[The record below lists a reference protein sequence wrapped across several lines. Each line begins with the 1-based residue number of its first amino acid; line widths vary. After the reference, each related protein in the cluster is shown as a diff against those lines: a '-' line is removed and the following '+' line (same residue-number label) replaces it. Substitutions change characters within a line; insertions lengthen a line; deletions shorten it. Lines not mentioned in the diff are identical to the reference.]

1 MDERYIAAVDLG
13 SSKIAVTVAKID
25 GKDTQILYYRET
37 PSLGVRDSAV
47 LNPKMAGKELGKAIE
62 QAESELKIKIL
73 QVVVGLPRY
82 CVTQQKASAKIVRTD
97 PEASIS
103 EEEIEYLK
111 SSAVDSYPIDNPDKN
126 VSFGVIAQ
134 SFSADDY
141 INSIESDIVGM
152 VSDTLEGKFKV
163 FVGRQRD
170 SRNIDK
176 TLEEVGIVAAKK
188 FFVPEITAKAVL
200 NREEMDNGVA
210 LMEIGGAASSVTIY
224 KGGILRYYASI
235 PFGGKTITND
245 IKYECSCSEK
255 LAENL
260 KLAYGVCMPEK
271 LQSLRD
277 KIIQI
282 HDKETGLT
290 KQISVAYLSEI
301 ITRRLEEIIDALLWY
316 VQESGLADKLAAGIV
331 VTGGAAAMPNISSLI
346 GEMSGYTVRIG
357 YPRRKYSAV
366 GCPGVDET
374 SAATSIGMIL
384 AGKELEFLNCLD
396 EAPKDEEEEVIPEE
410 EIADEYTEE
419 PEEIENIDEIE
430 EPVDTDPE
438 ESEEAAE
445 PEEEGGERD
454 GLFWR
459 KDIEASKEEKERIKA
474 EKAAQKAAK
483 KAREAEERAE
493 RRRQKIEEAK
503 QKDEDRKK
511 KQEDMVNKFG
521 IIRWFQEKID
531 NLYDETSD
539 F

>member
-111 SSAVDSYPIDNPDKN
+111 SSAVDSYPIDNPEKN

-141 INSIESDIVGM
+141 INSIENDIVGM

-316 VQESGLADKLAAGIV
+316 VQESGLADKLAGGIV

-374 SAATSIGMIL
+374 SSATSIAMIL
-384 AGKELEFLNCLD
+384 AGKELEYLNCLD
-396 EAPKDEEEEVIPEE
+396 EAPRDEEEEIIPEE
-410 EIADEYTEE
+410 EPVDEAVEDADETAFDSEESGESMQEE
-419 PEEIENIDEIE
+419 PLEVEE
-430 EPVDTDPE
+430 T
-438 ESEEAAE
+438 
-445 PEEEGGERD
+445 EEEGGERD
-454 GLFWR
+454 GLFRR

-474 EKAAQKAAK
+474 EKAAEKAAR
-483 KAREAEERAE
+483 KAREAEERAL
-493 RRRQKIEEAK
+493 RRRQKEEE
-503 QKDEDRKK
+503 QKLKEEERKK
-511 KQEDMVNKFG
+511 KHEELVGKFG
-521 IIRWFQEKID
+521 IINWFRDKLD

>member
-111 SSAVDSYPIDNPDKN
+111 SSAVDSYPIDNPEKN

-200 NREEMDNGVA
+200 NSEEMDNGVA
-210 LMEIGGAASSVTIY
+210 LMEIGGSASSVTIY

-301 ITRRLEEIIDALLWY
+301 ITSRLEEIIHALLWY
-316 VQESGLADKLAAGIV
+316 VQESGLGDKLGGGIV
-331 VTGGAAAMPNISSLI
+331 VTGGAAAMPNLSSLI
-346 GEMSGYTVRIG
+346 GELSGMTVRVG
-357 YPRRKYSAV
+357 YPRRRYSAA

-374 SAATSIGMIL
+374 SAATSIAMIL
-384 AGKELEFLNCLD
+384 AGKELEYLNCLD
-396 EAPKDEEEEVIPEE
+396 EAPREEDEIIPEE
-410 EIADEYTEE
+410 EPVIEPDEDTAEE
-419 PEEIENIDEIE
+419 EEKEVSVIGQGETVEEEDGDKAPEEIFR
-430 EPVDTDPE
+430 PE
-438 ESEEAAE
+438 EV
-445 PEEEGGERD
+445 
-454 GLFWR
+454 
-459 KDIEASKEEKERIKA
+459 EASKEEKERIKA
-474 EKAAQKAAK
+474 QKAAE
-483 KAREAEERAE
+483 KAERKRLEAEARAE
-493 RRRQKIEEAK
+493 RRRQKIEEQK
-503 QKDEDRKK
+503 QKEADRKK
-511 KQEDMVNKFG
+511 RQEEAISKFG
-521 IIRWFQEKID
+521 IVRWFQEKLD